1 MYIDDDRLLEDGR
14 LLEDDKLHE
23 ECGVVG
29 VYCNNPD
36 ITSQLVYYGLF
47 ALQHRGQESA
57 GIAINTGKRIEF
69 HKDMGL
75 VADVLTQDVIDKLS
89 GTIAIGH
96 DRYSTSGESEKQNA
110 QPLVVRYRE
119 GSIALAHNGNLVNA
133 DSIRE
138 ILEND
143 GVIFQT
149 SIDTEVMAN
158 LISRNYKGDI
168 IKSIKNTMEVIRGAY
183 AIVIMTEKELIGVRD
198 NYGLRPLCLGKREDG
213 YLLSSES
220 CGISAMGG
228 EFIRDI
234 EPGEIVII
242 NNDGVE
248 SIKSTKYAKQ
258 KLCIFEHVYFARP
271 DSNLDGV
278 NVYQTRY
285 NSGRLLA
292 KEAPV
297 EADIVFSVPDSGTP
311 AALGYAAELNLP
323 YGLGLIKNRYAKRT
337 FIEPKQSLREKGIK
351 TKLSVLKEIVK
362 DKIVVMVDDSI
373 VRGNTTKQIVGMVK
387 EAGAKEVH
395 VRIASPPVTHSC
407 FFGINTPDRSKLIG
421 ANKTIEEIQNYIKA
435 DSLYYLSLESLINST
450 GSKAG
455 YCMACLNGDYP
466 MEVPNNGI

>member
-1 MYIDDDRLLEDGR
+1 MY
-14 LLEDDKLHE
+14 LEDDKLHE

-29 VYCNNPD
+29 VFTDSPQ

-47 ALQHRGQESA
+47 ALQHRGQESS
-57 GIAINTGKRIEF
+57 GIAIHTGKRIEF

-75 VADVLTQDVIDKLS
+75 VADVLTQNVIDRLS
-89 GTIAIGH
+89 GNIAIGH
-96 DRYSTSGESEKQNA
+96 DRYSMAAEGEKQNEKQNA
-110 QPLVVRYRE
+110 QPLVVRYKE
-119 GSIALAHNGNLVNA
+119 GSLALAHNGNLVNA
-133 DSIRE
+133 DSLRE
-138 ILEND
+138 MLEDD

-149 SIDTEVMAN
+149 SIDTEVVAN
-158 LISRNYKGDI
+158 MISRNYKGDI
-168 IKSIKNTMEVIRGAY
+168 VKSIKNTMEVVKGAY
-183 AIVIMTEKELIGVRD
+183 AFVVMTEKELIGVRD
-198 NYGLRPLCLGKREDG
+198 NYGLRPLCLGKRPDG
-213 YLLSSES
+213 YLLASES
-220 CGISAMGG
+220 CAISAMGG

-242 NNDGVE
+242 NNDGVN
-248 SIKSTKYAKQ
+248 SIKSTKFAQQ

-278 NVYQTRY
+278 NVYETRY

-292 KEAPV
+292 QEAPV
-297 EADIVFSVPDSGTP
+297 KADLVFCVPDSGTP
-311 AALGYAAELNLP
+311 AALGYAQELNIP

-337 FIEPKQSLREKGIK
+337 FIEPNQKLREQRVK
-351 TKLSVLKEIVK
+351 TKLSVLKEIVQ

-373 VRGNTTKQIVGMVK
+373 VRGTTTKQIVSMVK

-421 ANKTIEEIQNYIKA
+421 AHMTIEEIREFIKA
-435 DSLYYLSLESLINST
+435 DSIHYLSLDNLIKST
-450 GSKAG
+450 GATAG
-455 YCMACLNGDYP
+455 YCNACLNGDYP